1 MNMNLKI
8 KCLRRKVKSRSYHSD
23 RIKRLLDH
31 KDMLD
36 ERFKIF
42 EMGGIVG
49 DRIWALKGGEYLDY
63 AHRIRPMIIKR
74 IDWHKKRQHE
84 QIEKK
89 RKQRT

>member
-1 MNMNLKI
+1 
-8 KCLRRKVKSRSYHSD
+8 
-23 RIKRLLDH
+23 
-31 KDMLD
+31 MLD

-74 IDWHKKRQHE
+74 IDWHEKRQHE
-84 QIEKK
+84 YRPHSSRQHLP
-89 RKQRT
+89 